1 MDSVPDSRHLE
12 SRTPTCKLSSGEMIP
27 SGSDATKTVQLLA
40 ALAAVAVVVAGL
52 IGSVAA
58 ALAALLVALVTWR
71 VGIKSAIG
79 AGLVAIV
86 FLGAEFFHGG
96 APEWPRLVAS
106 AFLLAASAG
115 VTHQVRIL
123 YGALDG
129 AGAAVPVDAAESR
142 RPESAPRRGSGA
154 QPALASRTPRAA
166 PAVSRA
172 TPTSTSRDTPRPQQR
187 IETRRGERGEKEGRT
202 ELDVVHHYLR
212 DVRDMLG
219 ADDLMFWRL
228 ARDGELHPHSWAT
241 DPEVKPLFLEDQET
255 GLLVRR
261 AAEQRTV
268 VSNAESDRSVFLVGP
283 VGKPDALHGVLA
295 MYAADKHTLNRDAAR
310 RWFGRHASHLAL
322 LLDLLEEGRT
332 LRRYRARAQRFDQA
346 VDRIQRNLDSP
357 GLFQAILENAVDV
370 TSATRAALLLWESE
384 ADMGSIRAT
393 SPAHPI
399 SENFRV
405 SGASLL
411 AMAVRSG
418 QRYNARDGRLIVGRA
433 IYGTGEP
440 QRQIGSLGITP
451 LKRGDRV
458 LGAIIV
464 EGDAPSQITPVEV
477 EHLWQLSTI
486 IVGVLE
492 ATHQLERLEE
502 SALTDALT
510 GLANRRSFDRRLVQ
524 HLAESDRYGHSTSLI
539 LMDVDH
545 FKKVNDTHGHQ
556 GGDAVL
562 RQLAKV
568 VNAGIREHV
577 DMCARFGGEE
587 LAIILPQTSL
597 LGAVETAERLR
608 SAVEQTSSLVAG
620 RKIQVTAS
628 FGVAS
633 YPESTRTNDQLF
645 AAADRAL
652 YEAKAAGRNCVK
664 SFNVIV

>member
-1 MDSVPDSRHLE
+1 
-12 SRTPTCKLSSGEMIP
+12 MIP

-71 VGIKSAIG
+71 VGVKTAAVAAAI
-79 AGLVAIV
+79 AVVL
-86 FLGAEFFHGG
+86 LGAEFFQAG
-96 APEWPRLVAS
+96 ASEWPRLAAAVLLMAASVGVTKSIQQLSQTMGVGLSVSVAS
-106 AFLLAASAG
+106 DSSQATASP
-115 VTHQVRIL
+115 RSS
-123 YGALDG
+123 GAV
-129 AGAAVPVDAAESR
+129 AAVSR
-142 RPESAPRRGSGA
+142 S
-154 QPALASRTPRAA
+154 TPRAA
-166 PAVSRA
+166 PAMSR
-172 TPTSTSRDTPRPQQR
+172 TPHHVTHNTPRPHPR
-187 IETRRGERGEKEGRT
+187 VDARRPEKDGRT
-202 ELDVVHHYLR
+202 ELDVVHRYLR
-212 DVRDMLG
+212 DARDMLG
-219 ADDLMFWRL
+219 ADDMMFWRYN

-241 DPEVKPLFLEDQET
+241 DPDVKPKFLENAST
-255 GLLVRR
+255 GGLVRR
-261 AAEQRTV
+261 AIDQRAV
-268 VSNAESDRSVFLVGP
+268 VWNADDERSVFVVGP
-283 VGKPDALHGVLA
+283 VGKTDAPHGVLA
-295 MYAADKHTLNRDAAR
+295 IHAADKHTFNRDIAR
-310 RWFGRHASHLAL
+310 RWFSRYSSHLGL
-322 LLDLLEEGRT
+322 LLELLEEGRT

-357 GLFQAILENAVDV
+357 GLFQAICENAVDI
-370 TSATRAALLLWESE
+370 TAGTRAALLLWESE
-384 ADMGSIRAT
+384 ADAGSIRAT

-399 SENFRV
+399 LENFRV

-411 AMAVRSG
+411 ATAVRSG
-418 QRYNARDGRLIVGRA
+418 QRFNVRDARLSIGRA
-433 IYGTGEP
+433 IYGMGEP

-477 EHLWQLSTI
+477 ELLWQLSTI

-510 GLANRRSFDRRLVQ
+510 GLPNRRSFDRRLVQ
-524 HLAESDRYGHSTSLI
+524 HLAESDRYGHATSLVLLDI
-539 LMDVDH
+539 DH

-562 RQLAKV
+562 RQVAKV
-568 VNAGIREHV
+568 VNSGVRLPI

-587 LAIILPQTSL
+587 LAILLPQTGL
-597 LGAVETAERLR
+597 AGAVEMAERLR
-608 SAVEQTSSLVAG
+608 LAVESTHTIVGG
-620 RKIQVTAS
+620 RRVSVTAS

-633 YPESTRTNDQLF
+633 YPESTRTSEQLF
-645 AAADRAL
+645 SAADRAL

-664 SFNVIV
+664 SFNVKV